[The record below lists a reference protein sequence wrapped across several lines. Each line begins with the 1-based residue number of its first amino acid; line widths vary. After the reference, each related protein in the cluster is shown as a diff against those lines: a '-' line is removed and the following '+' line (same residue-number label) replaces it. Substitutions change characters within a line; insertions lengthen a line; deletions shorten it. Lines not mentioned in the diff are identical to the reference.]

1 MHLPTETQLW
11 HARLLTDQLPGEA
24 QHAHHGAGHH
34 TTRVSNLARAPAGS
48 IMHGRPAQCSLHSA
62 PICRRLL
69 KVAAPEAQQCDITSL
84 AGPNGPRSRPSTRA
98 REPHPVG
105 GTMRDCFFDRAKQ
118 LHTHAVTHGMRRATL
133 HVLAV
138 CLCIYL
144 RLQRL
149 SIRLLHP

>member
-84 AGPNGPRSRPSTRA
+84 AGPNGPAAAPAHAHVIRTPLVTPCVTA
-98 REPHPVG
+98 FH
-105 GTMRDCFFDRAKQ
+105 RAKQ
-118 LHTHAVTHGMRRATL
+118 LHTHAATHGMRRATL